1 MPIDHPTDSRTA
13 PTVTTRAQTFTTRWG
28 MMLAMLGM
36 AVGTGNIWRF
46 PRIAAANGG
55 GSFLVAWVCFL
66 LLWSVPLLLVEFAM
80 GKGTRYGTVGAF
92 TRLIGERFAWMG
104 AWVAFTATAIMFYYS
119 VVAGWTFRYFWA
131 ALTGELEREIPG
143 ALWSSF
149 AESGWSVGTH
159 ALAMAIGVFVVA
171 RGVRGIE
178 LAASFLIPSLFV
190 LVILLAARAVTLPG
204 ASGGLAFLFTP
215 NWSDLADA
223 RIWLE
228 ALTQNAWDT
237 GAGWGLAL
245 TYAIYMRRNEDT
257 ALNSFVLGFGNN
269 SVSLLAGIMVICTVF
284 AVGPALATQ
293 IASSPAGFERAITA
307 YPGLER
313 QLEAGIESPAAWEAA
328 ERLGVRLDA
337 EAIPGFFANNAVAV
351 EDRLEIARASGVLDG
366 DAVAHAVL
374 ASGNNGLTF
383 IWVPQIFQT
392 LPFGRG
398 LTVLFFLALAFAAI
412 TSLIS
417 MIEMA
422 TRILV
427 DGGLSRSR
435 AITFVGSFGFLLG
448 VPSALSMAFFD
459 NQDFVWGVGLMLSGF
474 FFALAVMKYGVS
486 RFREQFINTT
496 SSDIHVGRWW
506 DWAIYLVLV
515 QAVVLMVWWMWQATD
530 LTDLRGTV
538 TPFSSFNVGTLLV
551 QWAMALGAFLL
562 MNRWL
567 VRRTVIEP
575 RGDDVLPGASV

>member
-1 MPIDHPTDSRTA
+1 
-13 PTVTTRAQTFTTRWG
+13 VTTRAQTFTTRWG

-131 ALTGELEREIPG
+131 GLTGELEREIPG
-143 ALWSSF
+143 ALWSRF
-149 AESGWSVGTH
+149 AESGWSVLTH
-159 ALAMAIGVFVVA
+159 ALAMGIGVFVVA

-178 LAASFLIPSLFV
+178 RAASFLIPSLFV
-190 LVILLAARAVTLPG
+190 LVILLAVRAVTLPG
-204 ASGGLAFLFTP
+204 ASGGLEFLFTP

-269 SVSLLAGIMVICTVF
+269 SVSLLAGIMVMCTVF
-284 AVGPALATQ
+284 AVGPTLATQ
-293 IASSPAGFERAITA
+293 IAATPAGFERAITA

-313 QLEAGIESPAAWEAA
+313 RLEAGIEAPGAVEAA
-328 ERLGVRLDA
+328 QRLGIQLDA
-337 EAIPGFFANNAVAV
+337 DAIPGFFANNAFAV
-351 EDRLEIARASGVLDG
+351 EDRLEIARASGILDG
-366 DAVAHAVL
+366 DEVAHAVL

-398 LTVLFFLALAFAAI
+398 LTVLFFLALSFAAL
-412 TSLIS
+412 TSLIA
-417 MIEMA
+417 MIELA
-422 TRILV
+422 TRVLV
-427 DGGLSRSR
+427 DGGLSRRR

-474 FFALAVMKYGVS
+474 FFALAVARYGVT
-486 RFREQFINTT
+486 RFREQFINTS
-496 SSDIHVGRWW
+496 SSDIRVGRWW

-515 QAVVLMVWWMWQATD
+515 QAAVLMIWWIYQATD
-530 LTDLRGTV
+530 FTDLGGTL

-551 QWAMALGAFLL
+551 QWALALGAFLL

-567 VRRTVIEP
+567 ARKTVVEA
-575 RGDDVLPGASV
+575 RGEEVLPGATG